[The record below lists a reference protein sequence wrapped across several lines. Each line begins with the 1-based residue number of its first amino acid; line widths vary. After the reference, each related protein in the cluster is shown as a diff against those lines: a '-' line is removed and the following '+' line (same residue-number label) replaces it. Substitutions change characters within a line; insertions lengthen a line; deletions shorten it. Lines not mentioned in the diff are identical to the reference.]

1 MNPIK
6 VGLVGFG
13 RAGREG
19 AKEIIR
25 DKELRLSWI
34 ARRTWRDEA
43 DITEKPHR
51 KLHLEGRDY
60 PALTVDELSS
70 PACMRAHKVD
80 LVIDFASSNAIRH
93 YGHLARQGVRIVS
106 AVSHYEDSDKEL
118 FRLASRLTATLHSP
132 NITLGINLV
141 YVMARMLR
149 RVIPQ
154 ADVQI
159 TEEHFSQKRG
169 RSGTAERLALMLGL
183 EPDDVISSIRAGGII
198 GKHELIFGLPNQ
210 TIRMVHETINRRA
223 FARGALLAGK
233 WLMDSEPG
241 LYSMEKLVFKRIR
254 EGLNEDAEEASA

>member
-1 MNPIK
+1 MDRIK
-6 VGLVGFG
+6 VGLVGYG

-19 AKEIIR
+19 AKEIVR
-25 DKELRLSWI
+25 DKELRLVWI

-51 KLHLEGRDY
+51 KLHLEGSDF

-70 PACMRAHKVD
+70 PVFMRMHKVD
-80 LVIDFASSNAIRH
+80 LVIDFGSSNAIRH
-93 YGHLARQGVRIVS
+93 YGHLAQQGVRIVS
-106 AVSHYEDSDKEL
+106 AVSHYDDSDKEL
-118 FRLASRLTATLHSP
+118 LRLASRLTATLHSP

-149 RVIPQ
+149 RIIPQ

-159 TEEHFSQKRG
+159 TEEHFAQKRG
-169 RSGTAERLALMLGL
+169 RSGTAERLALMLGVD
-183 EPDDVISSIRAGGII
+183 PDAAISSIRAGGII

-210 TIRMVHETINRRA
+210 TIRIIHETINRRA

-233 WLMDSEPG
+233 WLMESEPG

-254 EGLNEDAEEASA
+254 EGLSQDAEVANA